1 MAGKKRQNK
10 RNGKVSKPQAE
21 PKKVTEKQEDLIS
34 KLPDDILL
42 HILSMCPYHDAVRTA
57 AVSRRWQHLH
67 TRLPNVRFRMSVL
80 GNLASLGESSEP
92 RVQSMERMLRQRCHD
107 DGGLHDTIET
117 LHIGYRK
124 DVPFECRYANEFV
137 ALANASRLELHVQCK
152 RGLPDE
158 DAGVWSLELP
168 PATTELELGLY
179 WYAVRPPR
187 VRGPGVTS
195 LRWLALDGLTVLR
208 PSDFLSTVVFPSLEG
223 AEHRRLHAPGQHRHH
238 VRHHAAAQAPPHHR
252 RHLMSATT
260 KAGIAVL
267 ADELREIRVSCRCP
281 TEPMSS
287 SSPAAYHLL
296 PRFRALFTRYSSC
309 ARPSCACSSGDAASP
324 TSRPAGVLFR
334 ENASSEMKGGLALRS
349 QVLQTSACY
358 GNQDNGRMIAAASDG
373 LWAGGKICGTM
384 FTVRCVG
391 QPTPCP
397 TRAAAAPSPS
407 RSSTAAPAAP
417 LPSTSPGRP
426 SPPSPTPSP
435 ARSSSTTNSV
445 VFAILQALDEEMII

>member
-34 KLPDDILL
+34 MLPDDIHL

-80 GNLASLGESSEP
+80 GNFASLGESSEP

-158 DAGVWSLELP
+158 DAGEWSLELP

-208 PSDFLSTVVFPSLEG
+208 PSDFLSTVVFPSLEELHIVDCTLP
-223 AEHRRLHAPGQHRHH
+223 ASIDITSDTMPRLK
-238 VRHHAAAQAPPHHR
+238 
-252 RHLMSATT
+252 L
-260 KAGIAVL
+260 
-267 ADELREIRVSCRCP
+267 LRITDV
-281 TEPMSS
+281 T
-287 SSPAAYHLL
+287 
-296 PRFRALFTRYSSC
+296 
-309 ARPSCACSSGDAASP
+309 
-324 TSRPAGVLFR
+324 
-334 ENASSEMKGGLALRS
+334 
-349 QVLQTSACY
+349 
-358 GNQDNGRMIAAASDG
+358 
-373 LWAGGKICGTM
+373 
-384 FTVRCVG
+384 
-391 QPTPCP
+391 
-397 TRAAAAPSPS
+397 
-407 RSSTAAPAAP
+407 
-417 LPSTSPGRP
+417 
-426 SPPSPTPSP
+426 
-435 ARSSSTTNSV
+435 
-445 VFAILQALDEEMII
+445 